1 MNKKGFEVIQ
11 TLKGEVY
18 FLLNRINEL
27 EKKMEDFEKIKEKE
41 ASTISIAYTIS
52 GIYSCFEDIFE
63 KIARCFENRIENP
76 ASWHKE
82 MLERMQIEVPGI
94 RPSVLSQ
101 RSFLILNRM
110 RAFRHL
116 FRSSYMFELDEER
129 LGLLVK
135 EWRETRDL
143 MKNDILEFLKK
154 IK

>member
-41 ASTISIAYTIS
+41 TSTISIAYTIS

-82 MLERMQIEVPGI
+82 MLERMQIEVPDI
-94 RPSVLSQ
+94 RPSVLTQ

-116 FRSSYMFELDEER
+116 FRSSYMFELDEKR

-135 EWRETRDL
+135 EWKETRDL